1 MTMFHKHTTTPR
13 SNARGHG
20 LASQEAA
27 PALFRL
33 LSDSALY
40 RAAMAASRVPLALLD
55 ACRAGMPYVFVNP
68 AFERLSGYAARDAVG
83 RPASL
88 NLALRGGGAS
98 LETLLAS
105 AHAAATTTTGLWI
118 ACWVRRRD
126 GTERAVLVA
135 FDPVRDNQGRISH
148 WIVALNDASTA
159 L

>member
-1 MTMFHKHTTTPR
+1 MFHKRTAGR
-13 SNARGHG
+13 VIARGPG
-20 LASQEAA
+20 PASQEAA

-40 RAAMAASRVPLALLD
+40 RAAMAASRVPLAVLD
-55 ACRAGMPYVFVNP
+55 AARTGLPYVFVNP
-68 AFERLSGYAARDAVG
+68 AFERLSGYAARDAIG

-88 NLALRGGGAS
+88 NLALRGREAS
-98 LETLLAS
+98 LETLLALTS
-105 AHAAATTTTGLWI
+105 AEPSATPGLWI
-118 ACWVRRRD
+118 ACCVRRRD

-135 FDPVRDNQGRISH
+135 FDPVRDNQGGISH